1 MNVETLYNVNLKKLM
16 SLVNFEY
23 DKFPNKRPPGFHLDR
38 VNYLMKTFNY
48 PNKSQNFIHIA
59 GSKGKGSTAN
69 LVSNGLSEYK
79 VGLFTSPHMHSI
91 RERIKINNKPISK
104 TIFNKYFNLIWPVVI
119 KMKSEKFNEP
129 TFFEFITLMAFLVF
143 RNEQVDVSVIEVG
156 LGGRLD
162 STNVIDPLVTVITPI
177 SLDHTNILGRRIKD
191 IAKEKAGII
200 KSKIPVIIS
209 QQTKSA
215 LSIINSTAI
224 QKNSY
229 LVSTNNLSIKSRN
242 VISED
247 KVYQTI
253 TFDKK
258 YKFNLNLLGKHQID
272 NLKTAIK
279 TIETYKN
286 IIKEI
291 PNWSLITKNIS
302 NTTMIGRCEMFKSKN
317 NFMVIDG
324 AQNNKSSKALLKT
337 LREFK
342 IDLSKVIW
350 IFGST
355 QGHNAI
361 ETLKPIIKTNSRI
374 ILTKS
379 RIPKAKKT
387 SLLFNEIKK
396 LKLDIIKTTENSKI
410 AYDYAR
416 KIIKKDEMIGVFGS
430 LYVAAEIKELVNNIE
445 PELYKYG

>member
-1 MNVETLYNVNLKKLM
+1 
-16 SLVNFEY
+16 
-23 DKFPNKRPPGFHLDR
+23 
-38 VNYLMKTFNY
+38 
-48 PNKSQNFIHIA
+48 
-59 GSKGKGSTAN
+59 
-69 LVSNGLSEYK
+69 
-79 VGLFTSPHMHSI
+79 
-91 RERIKINNKPISK
+91 
-104 TIFNKYFNLIWPVVI
+104 
-119 KMKSEKFNEP
+119 
-129 TFFEFITLMAFLVF
+129 MALLVF
-143 RNEQVDVSVIEVG
+143 RNEKVDVSVIEVG

-200 KSKIPVIIS
+200 KPNVPVIIS
-209 QQTKSA
+209 PQIKSA
-215 LSIINSTAI
+215 LFVIKSVAI
-224 QKNSY
+224 QQNSY

-242 VISED
+242 VTRED
-247 KVYQTI
+247 KVYQSI
-253 TFDKK
+253 IFNKK
-258 YKFNLNLLGKHQID
+258 YKFNLNLLGQHQID

-279 TIETYKN
+279 TIETYKKT
-286 IIKEI
+286 IKEI
-291 PNWSLITKNIS
+291 PNWSLITQNIS
-302 NTTMIGRCEMFKSKN
+302 KTTMVGRCEIFKSKN

-350 IFGST
+350 IFGSS

-361 ETLKPIIKTNSRI
+361 ETLKPIMKINSRI

-396 LKLDIIKTTENSKI
+396 LKLDIIKITENSKM

-416 KIIKKDEMIGVFGS
+416 NIIRKDEVIGVFGS
-430 LYVAAEIKELVNNIE
+430 LYVAAEIMELVNNIE

>member
-1 MNVETLYNVNLKKLM
+1 
-16 SLVNFEY
+16 
-23 DKFPNKRPPGFHLDR
+23 
-38 VNYLMKTFNY
+38 MKTFNY
-48 PNKSQNFIHIA
+48 PNKLKNFIHIA

-69 LVSNGLSEYK
+69 LVSNGLSEHK

-104 TIFNKYFNLIWPVVI
+104 KTFNKYFDLIWPVAI
-119 KMKSEKFNEP
+119 KMRTEKFNEP
-129 TFFEFITLMAFLVF
+129 TFFEFITLMALLVF
-143 RNEQVDVSVIEVG
+143 RNEKVDVSVIEVG

-200 KSKIPVIIS
+200 KPNVPVIIS
-209 QQTKSA
+209 PQTKSA
-215 LSIINSTAI
+215 LFIIKSFAI
-224 QKNSY
+224 QQNSY
-229 LVSTNNLSIKSRN
+229 LVSTNNVSIKSRN
-242 VISED
+242 VTRED
-247 KVYQTI
+247 KVYQSI
-253 TFDKK
+253 TFNKK
-258 YKFNLNLLGKHQID
+258 YKFNLNLLGQHQID

-279 TIETYKN
+279 TIETYKKT
-286 IIKEI
+286 IKEI
-291 PNWSLITKNIS
+291 PNWSLITQNITK
-302 NTTMIGRCEMFKSKN
+302 TTMVGRCEIFKSKN

-342 IDLSKVIW
+342 IDLSKIIW

-361 ETLKPIIKTNSRI
+361 ETLKPIIKINSRI

-396 LKLDIIKTTENSKI
+396 LKLDIIKITENSKI

-416 KIIKKDEMIGVFGS
+416 KTIRKDEVIGVFGS
-430 LYVAAEIKELVNNIE
+430 LYVAAEIMELVNNIE

>member
-1 MNVETLYNVNLKKLM
+1 
-16 SLVNFEY
+16 
-23 DKFPNKRPPGFHLDR
+23 
-38 VNYLMKTFNY
+38 
-48 PNKSQNFIHIA
+48 
-59 GSKGKGSTAN
+59 
-69 LVSNGLSEYK
+69 
-79 VGLFTSPHMHSI
+79 
-91 RERIKINNKPISK
+91 
-104 TIFNKYFNLIWPVVI
+104 
-119 KMKSEKFNEP
+119 
-129 TFFEFITLMAFLVF
+129 MAFLVF

-177 SLDHTNILGRRIKD
+177 SLDHTKILGRRIKD

-200 KSKIPVIIS
+200 KPKVPVIIS
-209 QQTKSA
+209 PQTKNA
-215 LSIINSTAI
+215 LSIINSVAI
-224 QKNSY
+224 QNNSY
-229 LVSTNNLSIKSRN
+229 LVPTNNLSIKSRN
-242 VISED
+242 VIDED
-247 KVYQTI
+247 KVYQAI
-253 TFDKK
+253 TFNKK
-258 YKFNLNLLGKHQID
+258 YKFKLNLLGQHQID

-279 TIETYKN
+279 TIEIYKN

-302 NTTMIGRCEMFKSKN
+302 NTTMIGRCEMFKSEN

-337 LREFK
+337 LKEFK

-361 ETLKPIIKTNSRI
+361 ETLKPIMKINSRI

-379 RIPKAKKT
+379 RIPKAKQT

-396 LKLDIIKTTENSKI
+396 LKLDIIKITENSKS

-416 KIIKKDEMIGVFGS
+416 KIIGKDEMIGVFGS
-430 LYVAAEIKELVNNIE
+430 LYVAAEIMELVNNIE